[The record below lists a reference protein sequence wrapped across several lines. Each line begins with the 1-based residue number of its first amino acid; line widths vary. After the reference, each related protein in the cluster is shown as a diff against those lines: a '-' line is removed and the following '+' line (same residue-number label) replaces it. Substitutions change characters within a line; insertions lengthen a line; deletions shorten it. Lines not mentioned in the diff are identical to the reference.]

1 MAEKLLIEISLTK
14 ADTSKAF
21 DDLEN
26 KASKAGQ
33 ASGQKFGNSFSK
45 QLKTG
50 ATSAVK
56 SFAAVA
62 VAAFGVN
69 KALESLS
76 ASFENLRGFSRG
88 IAEINSILPKNQK
101 LTEEA
106 TQKLIEFSTAF
117 GGDQQKQ
124 ARAFYNIVSAGVK
137 GTTKQL
143 DTLAIA
149 NRAAVA
155 GLVDIDDAAKV
166 LVSSVNAYAS
176 SGLTAKQASD
186 DLFVAVREGQTTFGE
201 LSSFLGNVTS
211 VAASAG
217 LKFNELAGFLA
228 FATKNGL
235 ATDVA
240 VTGLRQVLTTIIKPS
255 KEASDEAKRLGLEF
269 NTSALRA
276 KGLSGFLSDLVKS
289 TGGSSDSLSKLFGNV
304 RALTPIL
311 QVANGNFSEL
321 DRILNE
327 TKGSG
332 GATAS
337 AFRTI
342 SQNLDF
348 KLETVSSEFSAL
360 GLNLLR
366 TVNPALT
373 TFADGLK
380 FIGKA
385 LNSSFSE
392 ESTKP
397 IDVLQRKLKETNL
410 DIRESQSIINSLK
423 GGNLKTFFGGESVN
437 GKNLR
442 EAREALV
449 KFQATRKELLAERAT
464 LIDTDKALDDA
475 RVQSQKNATQQIIAD
490 EQIKLTTLQALGLK
504 TTESILAEEDFKTA
518 RLQEIYNAKLISEAA
533 FQESLFQIKS
543 SADDQIRQLDQRR
556 VEASINASQNISG
569 AVLNAAK
576 NTKVTAIEIGKTMN
590 NLAVRGFGNAFQ
602 KIGAALANGENI
614 NQAFVDSVKNT
625 ASQAAS
631 AFGDYYIKLGV
642 AEFAA
647 TSGAKGSATIA
658 GGAGLKLL
666 AGVLG
671 ASGGGGTGG
680 VSAGGV
686 SEPLDGSIGS
696 SGVLD
701 PQDVERNAP
710 STNVEVVVQG
720 SLVQQEELGQFITET
735 LNESF
740 GKQGVSLVDARFA

>member
-1 MAEKLLIEISLTK
+1 MAEKLFIEIALTK
-14 ADTSKAF
+14 ADTKKAF
-21 DDLEN
+21 DDVEN
-26 KASKAGQ
+26 KASKAGRE
-33 ASGQKFGNSFSK
+33 SGKKFGTSFSRS
-45 QLKTG
+45 LKSG
-50 ATSAVK
+50 ATNAAK
-56 SFAAVA
+56 SFAGVA
-62 VAAFGVN
+62 VAAIGLN
-69 KALESLS
+69 KALQALS

-106 TQKLIEFSTAF
+106 TQKLIEFSGAF
-117 GGDQQKQ
+117 GSDQQKQ

-137 GTTKQL
+137 GTSKQL

-155 GLVDIDDAAKV
+155 GLVDIDSAAKV

-186 DLFVAVREGQTTFGE
+186 DLFIAVREGQTTFGE
-201 LSSFLGNVTS
+201 LSNFLGNVTS
-211 VAASAG
+211 IAASAG
-217 LKFNELAGFLA
+217 LEFNELAGFLA

-255 KEASDEAKRLGLEF
+255 KEAADEAKRLGLQF
-269 NTSALRA
+269 NTAALRS
-276 KGLSGFLSDLVKS
+276 KGLSKFLSDLVKS

-311 QVANGNFSEL
+311 QVANGNFNEL
-321 DRILNE
+321 DRILGE
-327 TKGSG
+327 TANSG
-332 GATAS
+332 GATGR
-337 AFRTI
+337 AFKTI
-342 SQNLDF
+342 AQNLDF
-348 KLETVSSEFSAL
+348 KLDTVSSEFSAL

-380 FIGKA
+380 FIGKG
-385 LNSSFSE
+385 LNSAFGE

-397 IDVLQRKLKETNL
+397 IDVLNKRLTDSGKR
-410 DIRESQSIINSLK
+410 IRETQAIIGSFK
-423 GGNLKTFFGGESVN
+423 GKGLETIFGNESTN

-442 EAREALV
+442 EAKERLVELQAARKIALS
-449 KFQATRKELLAERAT
+449 ERAV
-464 LIDTDKALDDA
+464 ILDANKKQDDL
-475 RVQSQKNATQQIIAD
+475 RVQSQKNASSQIIAD

-504 TTESILAEEDFKTA
+504 TTDSILAEEDIKTA
-518 RLQEIYNAKLISEAA
+518 RLQEIYNAKLISEAS

-543 SADDQIRQLDQRR
+543 NADEQIRQLDQKR

-569 AVLNAAK
+569 AVVLAAK
-576 NTKVTAIEIGKTMN
+576 NTKVTAVQIGKTMN
-590 NLAVRGFGNAFQ
+590 DLAIRGFGNAFRT
-602 KIGAALANGENI
+602 IGAALANGENI
-614 NQAFVDSVKNT
+614 NQAFVDSVKST
-625 ASQAAS
+625 ASEAAS

-642 AEFAA
+642 AKAA
-647 TSGAKGSATIA
+647 SGDPSGYATIA

-671 ASGGGGTGG
+671 ASGGG
-680 VSAGGV
+680 SAGGGGGGGDAGV
-686 SEPLDGSIGS
+686 QGQSLNAEGLLEP
-696 SGVLD
+696 
-701 PQDVERNAP
+701 QEVERSAP

-720 SLVQQEELGQFITET
+720 SLVQQEELGTFITET

-740 GKQGVSLVDARFA
+740 GKQGVTLTDARFA